1 MPVKRTVTKR
11 ARSNVARINIPALN
25 TVRREYLLGLARKY
39 EDEVEQLNS
48 LLGDMRSGRDFT
60 QWTLRRTQCLK
71 IAAIY
76 REMADFAFSG
86 DDPEALSEKE
96 RGRVDGEFFRAHARC
111 TAAAPFDR
119 KAGGHDEFV
128 HRVLVE
134 PVLQR
139 RVDILES
146 AGAVSVRSTRR
157 IEMRP
162 GRGNRNRQ
170 GLGEAFG
177 VLS

>member
-39 EDEVEQLNS
+39 EDEVDS
-48 LLGDMRSGRDFT
+48 LLGDRRHGRDFT

-96 RGRVDGEFFRAHARC
+96 KLAAKLRAMTVANGCTEAEAETAQMMLFR
-111 TAAAPFDR
+111 
-119 KAGGHDEFV
+119 
-128 HRVLVE
+128 
-134 PVLQR
+134 
-139 RVDILES
+139 LE
-146 AGAVSVRSTRR
+146 AEEAV
-157 IEMRP
+157 P
-162 GRGNRNRQ
+162 C
-170 GLGEAFG
+170 
-177 VLS
+177 

>member
-48 LLGDMRSGRDFT
+48 FLGDMRPGRDFKHSV
-60 QWTLRRTQCLK
+60 RRTQCLK
-71 IAAIY
+71 IAATY

-96 RGRVDGEFFRAHARC
+96 KLAAKLRAMTVANGCTEAEAETAQMMLFR
-111 TAAAPFDR
+111 
-119 KAGGHDEFV
+119 
-128 HRVLVE
+128 
-134 PVLQR
+134 
-139 RVDILES
+139 LE
-146 AGAVSVRSTRR
+146 
-157 IEMRP
+157 
-162 GRGNRNRQ
+162 
-170 GLGEAFG
+170 EAIPCA
-177 VLS
+177 

>member
-1 MPVKRTVTKR
+1 MPVKRTVRKR

-39 EDEVEQLNS
+39 EDEVERL
-48 LLGDMRSGRDFT
+48 LLGERSGRDFA

-96 RGRVDGEFFRAHARC
+96 KLAAKLRAMTVANGCTEAEAETAQMMLFR
-111 TAAAPFDR
+111 
-119 KAGGHDEFV
+119 
-128 HRVLVE
+128 
-134 PVLQR
+134 
-139 RVDILES
+139 LE
-146 AGAVSVRSTRR
+146 A
-157 IEMRP
+157 E
-162 GRGNRNRQ
+162 
-170 GLGEAFG
+170 EAIPCA
-177 VLS
+177 

>member
-48 LLGDMRSGRDFT
+48 LLCDMRPT
-60 QWTLRRTQCLK
+60 QWRLRRTQCLK

-96 RGRVDGEFFRAHARC
+96 KLAAKLRAMTVANGCTEAEAETAQMMLFR
-111 TAAAPFDR
+111 
-119 KAGGHDEFV
+119 
-128 HRVLVE
+128 
-134 PVLQR
+134 
-139 RVDILES
+139 LEAEEAIPS
-146 AGAVSVRSTRR
+146 A
-157 IEMRP
+157 
-162 GRGNRNRQ
+162 
-170 GLGEAFG
+170 
-177 VLS
+177 